1 MHDAIRGHSAPVA
14 KAQTVLG
21 DAEGHLIKAESSLE
35 ILTMIE
41 FARESGEPVSNGL
54 AAEIVADARAALQ
67 AFRAA
72 LAARN

>member
-1 MHDAIRGHSAPVA
+1 MHDAVRGHSAPVA

-35 ILTMIE
+35 ILALIE
-41 FARESGEPVSNGL
+41 LARENGERVSNGL
-54 AAEIVADARAALQ
+54 AADVVADARAALQ